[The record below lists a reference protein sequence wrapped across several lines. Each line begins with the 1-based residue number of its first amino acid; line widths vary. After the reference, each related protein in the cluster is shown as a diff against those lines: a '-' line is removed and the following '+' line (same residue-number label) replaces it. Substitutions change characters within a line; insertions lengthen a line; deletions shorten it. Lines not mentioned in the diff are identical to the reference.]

1 MPLST
6 FLIKSIF
13 KNDWERDFMIEEKST
28 HIIRLII
35 LANVGIALTF
45 ILNNFLTNG
54 FGFPGPLNILGL
66 IGLYD
71 TSPANS
77 LDMALSGLQLGLYG
91 LSLFFA
97 YSWVERR
104 SHADD
109 VKYLDAINTYI
120 IAACFWV
127 VLLIGL
133 VDIIISF
140 IRVHDIHSYLFSDT
154 ISNMLNQPKSRGIYI
169 HLPIIVLGFLAAI
182 RLRHISFVWLALM
195 VVIAEMVIVIARFVF
210 SYEQTFMGDL
220 VRFWYAALFLFASAQ
235 TLVEE
240 GHVRVDVL
248 YAGFSKIKKNKVNM
262 IGAACLGIPLC
273 WAVMI
278 CGIGTKNSVINS
290 PMLNFETSMSGYG
303 MYVKYLMAAF
313 LLIFAITM
321 LIQFS
326 SHFLSAYLNLKSG
339 QLDDADNAGE
349 NA

>member
-1 MPLST
+1 
-6 FLIKSIF
+6 
-13 KNDWERDFMIEEKST
+13 MIEENLKNT
-28 HIIRLII
+28 IRLLI
-35 LANVGIALTF
+35 LANVGFALTY
-45 ILNNFLTNG
+45 ILNNFLTYG
-54 FGFPGPLNILGL
+54 FGFPGPLAILSLAGFSDISPSGL
-66 IGLYD
+66 DLALSAVQMGLY
-71 TSPANS
+71 AV
-77 LDMALSGLQLGLYG
+77 
-91 LSLFFA
+91 SLFYT
-97 YSWVERR
+97 YSWIERR

-109 VKYLDAINTYI
+109 VRSLDAINTYI
-120 IAACFWV
+120 ISACFWV

-133 VDIIISF
+133 VDIFISF
-140 IRVHDIHSYLFSDT
+140 MRVHNIHNYLFSDM
-154 ISNMLNQPKSRGIYI
+154 ISNILNQPQSRGIYI
-169 HLPIIVLGFLAAI
+169 HIPVIVLGFLAAI
-182 RLRHISFVWLALM
+182 RMRHVSFVWLALM
-195 VVIAEMVIVIARFVF
+195 VVIAEMIIVIARFVF

-248 YAGFSKIKKNKVNM
+248 YAGFDQMKKNKVNM
-262 IGAACLGIPLC
+262 YGALFLGIPLC

-313 LLIFAITM
+313 LLVFAITM

-326 SHFLSAYLNLKSG
+326 SHFLSSYFNLSSR
-339 QLDDADNAGE
+339 QLDNTNNIVE